1 MKGCKLTMASTN
13 TTLFLTLL
21 TIIIIFVNNK
31 CNVEALPKFPAI
43 LSFGDSTVDSGNN
56 NYIATAAKGNFLPY
70 GQDFPGHKPTGRF
83 SNGKL
88 ATDFITSHL
97 GIKETLPPFLDPNLS
112 DEELI
117 SGVSF
122 GSGGSGYDD
131 LTSSL
136 ARVISMPRQIQL
148 FGEYV
153 ERLKSTVGEQM
164 GNKILREVL
173 VIVSSGTNDFIIN
186 FYDMPTR
193 RLRYNI
199 SGYQDFLHSKLQ
211 DFVKELYN
219 MGCRRIVVTG
229 LPPIGCL
236 PIQLTAKFKNPL
248 DRRCLEDQNADAQS
262 YNYKLQKLLPQIQ
275 KILPGSLILHANIY
289 DPLFDMINNPQKY
302 GFVETTRGCC
312 GTGLLEVAFICNP
325 ITPTCGKASQFV
337 FWDSVHPSQTTYKY
351 LAIYL
356 EKELR
361 PSITY
366 LNHTYLN

>member
-211 DFVKELYN
+211 DFVK
-219 MGCRRIVVTG
+219 VTTHYHF
-229 LPPIGCL
+229 I
-236 PIQLTAKFKNPL
+236 
-248 DRRCLEDQNADAQS
+248 
-262 YNYKLQKLLPQIQ
+262 
-275 KILPGSLILHANIY
+275 SLIN
-289 DPLFDMINNPQKY
+289 
-302 GFVETTRGCC
+302 T
-312 GTGLLEVAFICNP
+312 
-325 ITPTCGKASQFV
+325 
-337 FWDSVHPSQTTYKY
+337 
-351 LAIYL
+351 
-356 EKELR
+356 
-361 PSITY
+361 
-366 LNHTYLN
+366 